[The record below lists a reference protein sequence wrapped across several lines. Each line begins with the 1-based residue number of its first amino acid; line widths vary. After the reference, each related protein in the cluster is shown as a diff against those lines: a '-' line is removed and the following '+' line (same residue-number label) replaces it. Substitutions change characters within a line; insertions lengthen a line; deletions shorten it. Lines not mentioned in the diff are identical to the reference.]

1 MVATFLDLIVEPL
14 WPLVLAAAAW
24 AIAIKALAETD
35 EISKVV
41 ETLTRPNGVEE
52 NAKRG
57 EVSLR
62 RSNCDCKR

>member
-1 MVATFLDLIVEPL
+1 MVTTLLDLIVLPL
-14 WPLVLAAAAW
+14 WALILSAAAW

-35 EISKVV
+35 DISKVV
-41 ETLTRPNGVEE
+41 ETLTRSNGVEE

-57 EVSLR
+57 KGGLG